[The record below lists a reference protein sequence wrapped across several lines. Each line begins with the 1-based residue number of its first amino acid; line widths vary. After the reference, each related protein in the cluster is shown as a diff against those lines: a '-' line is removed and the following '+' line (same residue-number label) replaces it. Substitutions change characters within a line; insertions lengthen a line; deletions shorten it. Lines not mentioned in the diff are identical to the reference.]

1 MTDDGPI
8 VTSAK
13 TADVMNAVIQLRLD
27 LVERQT
33 RTDTLLESVMKT
45 QDKQGE
51 KLDAISQT
59 LAKQDASFS
68 TMEAKLNE
76 QGRKVE
82 DQESRLRMTEDRMDA
97 IQMNKE
103 ALIRL
108 EKGLEKETAAR
119 LVWQKEQEDKRQKDH
134 DDLVRLYAVGLTV
147 VFIGEIV
154 LGLGVG
160 LGWF

>member
-1 MTDDGPI
+1 MPDDGPI